1 VKRRVST
8 DSWIAFI
15 AGFYVSTAI
24 FGVGFWLPSL
34 IALVFPTVFQ
44 VFRQDI
50 IDSIEGL
57 LLAAAGLFIGVR
69 LLIVGRRYLTVAI
82 WYMAVCLLLTIIHE
96 ALLLRRIAPSGYT
109 IASIVLGL
117 TSGIA
122 ALVFLI
128 YIRSRATREA

>member
-1 VKRRVST
+1 VNRRVST

-15 AGFYVSTAI
+15 AGFYVSSAI
-24 FGVGFWLPSL
+24 FGVGFWIQSL

-44 VFRQDI
+44 VFREDI

-57 LLAAAGLFIGVR
+57 LLAAASLFIGAR
-69 LLIVGRRYLTVAI
+69 LLVVGRRYLTAAI
-82 WYMAVCLLLTIIHE
+82 WYMVVCLLLSLIHE
-96 ALLLRRIAPSGYT
+96 TLLLRRIAPSGYT
-109 IASIVLGL
+109 IASIALGL

-122 ALVFLI
+122 ALAFLI